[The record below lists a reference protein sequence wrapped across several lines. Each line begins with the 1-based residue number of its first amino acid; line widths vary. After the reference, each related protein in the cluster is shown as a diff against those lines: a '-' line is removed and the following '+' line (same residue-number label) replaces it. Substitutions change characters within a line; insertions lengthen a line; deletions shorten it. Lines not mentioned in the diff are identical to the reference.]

1 MSERKRKS
9 LPICERLRGVR
20 RGERER
26 EREREKVIGYLD
38 FFTQKNNEKNWV
50 LKTI

>member
-26 EREREKVIGYLD
+26 ESDRIFRFFYTKKIMKKIGY
-38 FFTQKNNEKNWV
+38 
-50 LKTI
+50 

>member
-26 EREREKVIGYLD
+26 ERESDRIFR

>member
-26 EREREKVIGYLD
+26 EREREREKVIGYLD
-38 FFTQKNNEKNWV
+38 FLHKKIM
-50 LKTI
+50 KKIGY